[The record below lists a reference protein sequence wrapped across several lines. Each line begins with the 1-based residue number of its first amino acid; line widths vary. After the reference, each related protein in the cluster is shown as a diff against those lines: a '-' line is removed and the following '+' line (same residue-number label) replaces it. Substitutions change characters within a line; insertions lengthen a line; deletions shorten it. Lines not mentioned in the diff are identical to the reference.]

1 MNSNHRINRSR
12 WEKWGTLAFFSF
24 CLSTVFMI
32 FFSISAL
39 QTWPRPWNRL
49 SILVACLLPLTLVL
63 VWKIPCLIRDKEL
76 QKQFLFIP
84 IIIILGILNIVFS
97 EDRPTTFKV
106 MALFLISGIG
116 IFVATSYLLNSRFR
130 QTIFLWLCWGSL
142 FALCVYGAMEYINK
156 KTILLLSSNPIP
168 AGALLI
174 LLFVGPFLLFPFS
187 SWWLRFL
194 QLSSI
199 VFAIAVIV
207 MIEKRGP
214 ILGLLV
220 MAFLFCALLRG
231 RKLWIIPLIAL
242 ILLGSG
248 YKMRNHLPGSLRR
261 NLITHVSTRF
271 RLESYPLAAHI
282 FLKRP
287 LFGTGLRSSMTEYLK
302 DYRPKL
308 TKNPAYSKYIQKKK
322 TLDNMILCGFVE
334 MGGLFTITYI
344 ALIIYLLR
352 SLFRGI
358 RNKPEKRLQAVLFL
372 IPLIGFLIH
381 SMTFDSLMFPH
392 LNWIFHSY
400 LGLMANFGVYK

>member
-1 MNSNHRINRSR
+1 MNSNHRINHSR
-12 WEKWGTLAFFSF
+12 WERWGTVAFYSF

-63 VWKIPCLIRDKEL
+63 VWKIPRLIRDKEL

-174 LLFVGPFLLFPFS
+174 LLFVGPFILFSYS

-199 VFAIAVIV
+199 VFGIAVIV
-207 MIEKRGP
+207 MIGKRGP
-214 ILGLLV
+214 ILALLV
-220 MAFLFCALLRG
+220 MAFLFGALLPR

-248 YKMRNHLPGSLRR
+248 YKMRNHLSSTLRL
-261 NLITHVSTRF
+261 NHASTLF
-271 RLESYPLAAHI
+271 RLENYVFAAHV
-282 FLKRP
+282 FFKKP
-287 LFGTGLRSSMTEYLK
+287 LFGTGLRSSFTEYLK
-302 DYRPKL
+302 DYRQKI
-308 TKNPAYSKYIQKKK
+308 TKNPEYQRFIQGKK
-322 TLDNMILCGFVE
+322 TLENIILCGFVE

-352 SLFRGI
+352 NLFRCT
-358 RNKPEKRLQAVLFL
+358 RDKPDKRLQAVLFL
-372 IPLIGFLIH
+372 IPLIGFFIH

-392 LNWIFHSY
+392 LNWISHSF
-400 LGLMANFGVYK
+400 LGIMANFNEI